1 MKPTEHSHLPRLDP
15 AWYQGHAIIH
25 WIMTMDKR
33 QKGWLTAGY
42 HSRFRELLL
51 HTLFRFDLV
60 CPVYCLMPDHMHLL
74 WMGTKIDSDQQMG
87 AAFFRR
93 HLNTILTPYRL
104 QKQAYDHILKESER
118 EKNAFQSLVFYI
130 LENPVRQGLVLQRE
144 KYEYSGSL
152 VPGYPDINLAL
163 DGNWLLFWQIV
174 QKLTVKGTQ
183 PRPYGRSYKDSDN
196 GSNSRAVTDTATE
209 NRNMIP

>member
-1 MKPTEHSHLPRLDP
+1 MKPNKHSHLPRLDP

-25 WIMTMDKR
+25 WSMTMDRRKT
-33 QKGWLTAGY
+33 GWLTSGY

-74 WMGTKIDSDQQMG
+74 WMGTKTDSDQQRGM
-87 AAFFRR
+87 AFFRR
-93 HLNTILTPYRL
+93 YLNPILAPYRL

-130 LENPVRQGLVLQRE
+130 LENPVRQGLVSRRE
-144 KYEYSGSL
+144 QYAYSSTM
-152 VPGYPDINLAL
+152 VPGYPDINLIL
-163 DGNWLLFWQIV
+163 DGNWLRFWRIV
-174 QKLTVKGTQ
+174 QKLMIKG
-183 PRPYGRSYKDSDN
+183 
-196 GSNSRAVTDTATE
+196 E
-209 NRNMIP
+209 